1 MLNILVLCTGNSAR
15 SILAEALLNA
25 RGDGRLRAFSAGSS
39 PTGTPNPL
47 ALETLAANDLPAD
60 GYRSKSWDEFAAPGA
75 PELDAVI
82 TVCDSAAA
90 EVCPVW
96 PGAPVR
102 AHWGLPDPAGI
113 DDVDTARQAFVETFR
128 ALDARILALLTALSG
143 NDRIALQSA
152 FDQIKLQDIQPH
164 DHDI

>member
-25 RGDGRLRAFSAGSS
+25 RGDGRIRAFSAGSS

-47 ALETLAANDLPAD
+47 ALETLVANDLPSD
-60 GYRSKSWDEFAAPGA
+60 GYRSKSWDEFAGPDA

-90 EVCPVW
+90 EVCPVG

-102 AHWGLPDPAGI
+102 AHWGLPDPADI
-113 DDVDTARQAFVETFR
+113 ETVDAARKAFADTFR
-128 ALDARILALLTALSG
+128 ALDARILALLAALQGS
-143 NDRIALQSA
+143 DHVALQSA
-152 FDQIKLQDIQPH
+152 FDQIKLQDF
-164 DHDI
+164 

>member
-25 RGDGRLRAFSAGSS
+25 RGDGRISAFSAGSC
-39 PTGTPNPL
+39 PTGAPNPL
-47 ALETLAANDLPAD
+47 ALETLATHDLPTE
-60 GYRSKSWDEFAAPGA
+60 GYRSKSWDEFAAPDA

-113 DDVDTARQAFVETFR
+113 DDIDAARKAFVDTFR
-128 ALDARILALLTALSG
+128 ALDARILALLDALQGS
-143 NDRIALQSA
+143 DRIALQDA
-152 FDQIKLQDIQPH
+152 FDQIRH
-164 DHDI
+164 REF